1 MRKLYF
7 YSFFLFL
14 NFNMEISAIP
24 LKSNDSIFF
33 QIKTLSQSHTSKNDN
48 TAILTN
54 NYDLKY
60 HRFFW
65 NIDPAERYIS
75 GSVTSYFVASEMMN
89 SIQFELST
97 DLTADSA
104 FYKGN
109 VVPIDHTGNLLTIL
123 FNAQIPKGHLDSITV
138 YYHGVPPKTGFGSFD
153 NYVHNGAPS
162 MWTLSEPYGASD
174 WWPSKN
180 DLTDKIDSID
190 VFVVVPTGNHTA
202 SNGLLISETPY
213 GTNSVLDHWK
223 HRYPIASYLI
233 CVAVTNYS
241 HYIDYYK
248 SDSDS
253 FPVLN
258 YVYPED
264 SAQLSIITP
273 ILLNSMHYFE
283 NTFGSYPFK
292 MEKYGHVECNIG
304 GGMEH
309 QTMTFLGK
317 TSFNFYV
324 LTHELSHQW
333 FGDMVTCGSWEDI
346 WLNEGFATYCYA
358 LALENVYGETDFN
371 NFINQI
377 KGYILSSSQ
386 GSVLCNDTTNVSRIF
401 SSPLSYFKG
410 GYLLHMLRWILGEK
424 DFFQALRDYVNDPAL
439 KYSFARTSDLKFHM
453 EMQSG
458 ENLTD
463 FFNQWF
469 LGTGVPSYKVE
480 LYQQAD
486 FTSSITIN
494 QTQYNSDVPFF
505 SLPLPIRFIGTNK
518 DTTIVFD
525 NTFSGQSFKFN
536 PYFRI
541 DSISFDP
548 GNKILFY
555 QFTSTINQL
564 TSNQDISDYSIQ
576 ISPNPVSNFLEIHPN
591 SLKICYL
598 QVYNAEGKA
607 INTNI
612 VNQSNIFTRLD
623 IRQLQSGLYF
633 LKIGNSEEIIT
644 KKFFVNHN

>member
-1 MRKLYF
+1 MNKIIF
-7 YSFFLFL
+7 YTLIFII
-14 NFNMEISAIP
+14 NFSTVIYAIP
-24 LKSNDSIFF
+24 LRSNDSISF
-33 QIKTLSQSHTSKNDN
+33 QIKTFSQSQKSKNEN

-65 NIDPAERYIS
+65 YIDPAQRFIS
-75 GSVTSYFVASEMMN
+75 GSVTSYFVAKDIMY
-89 SIQFELST
+89 SIQFALSA
-97 DLTADSA
+97 DMTADSA
-104 FYKGN
+104 IYKGN
-109 VVPIDHTGNLLTIL
+109 KVFINHTGNLLDISFNNQIL
-123 FNAQIPKGHLDSITV
+123 KGQLDSIIV

-190 VFVVVPTGNHTA
+190 VFVVVPNGNHAA

-233 CVAVTNYS
+233 CVAVTNYV
-241 HYIDYYK
+241 HYTDYYK

-253 FPVLN
+253 FPILN
-258 YVYPED
+258 FVYPED
-264 SAQLSIITP
+264 SVQLSAITP

-292 MEKYGHVECNIG
+292 EEKYGHVECNIG

-358 LALENVYGETDFN
+358 LALENVYGESDFN
-371 NFINQI
+371 SFLNQI
-377 KGYILSSSQ
+377 KGYILTSQQ
-386 GSVLCNDTTNVSRIF
+386 GSVFCNDTTNVSRIF

-424 DFFQALRDYVNDPAL
+424 DFFQGLRNYLNDSAL
-439 KYSFARTSDLKFHM
+439 KYSFARTTDLKLHL
-453 EMQSG
+453 EAQSG
-458 ENLTD
+458 KDLSD

-469 LGTGVPSYKVE
+469 QGTGVPSYNLE
-480 LYQQAD
+480 LYQQPD
-486 FTSSITIN
+486 FVSSLTIN

-505 SLPLPIRFIGTNK
+505 SLPVPIRFIGTNK
-518 DTTIVFD
+518 DTTIVF
-525 NTFSGQSFKFN
+525 NHTYSGQSFKFN
-536 PYFRI
+536 PNFRI

-548 GNKILFY
+548 ENKILYY
-555 QFTSTINQL
+555 QTTSTINQL
-564 TSNQDISDYSIQ
+564 TINQDISDNSIQ
-576 ISPNPVSNFLEIHPN
+576 IFPNPASDILEIHFN
-591 SLKICYL
+591 DMNISFL
-598 QVYNAEGKA
+598 QLYNTDGKA
-607 INTNI
+607 INAC
-612 VNQSNIFTRLD
+612 VKSKSNFSAMLD
-623 IRQLQSGLYF
+623 ISQLHSGVYF
-633 LKIGNSEEIIT
+633 LKIGNSEVILT